1 MLYRCEFKVEVGL
14 HRGERDRLTDEA
26 EMRRKSMLTTM
37 RRNSEDDETGAT
49 KEEDQSGV
57 SLM

>member
-14 HRGERDRLTDEA
+14 HRGVRDRLTDEA
-26 EMRRKSMLTTM
+26 EMRRKSLLTTI
-37 RRNSEDDETGAT
+37 RRNSDDDEAGAT

-57 SLM
+57 N